1 MCGIAGF
8 FGQGNSETLKRMTDV
23 IAHRGPDADGFYTN
37 ADAGIYLG
45 HRRLSILDI
54 AGGVQ
59 PMHDHSGRY
68 VITFNGE
75 IYNHRELRAEL
86 APRGAIFTTAD
97 SDTETLLEA
106 YKVWG
111 AEMLPRLNGMFAFCI
126 YDTKTNKAFVARD
139 RFGKKPLFYTQQG
152 DTFAFASELT
162 CLEQHERLTL
172 ERSRLALKKYFAYG
186 YIPAPHSL
194 YERVMKLPGG
204 HYINYDTMER
214 RFNVRQWWKFE
225 IDPFERIPSNPEQE
239 WGEQLIELLTAAIK
253 RRMIA
258 DVPVG
263 FFLSG
268 GIDSSALVAL
278 ASTLVDPSKIDTFS
292 IGFAEASFDESAYST
307 LVANKFGTKHTLK
320 VLDLDTALEL
330 LPTIIGALD
339 EPMGD
344 SSLLPT
350 YLLCR
355 ETRNNV
361 TVAIGG
367 DGADELFCGYDTFR
381 ALSLA
386 KSYKKLIP
394 KPIHDAVLH
403 AAQYIPV
410 SHRNMSLDMK
420 IKRALRGLSYDPHL
434 WNAVWMGPLPP
445 DDLRDLFSEQ
455 IDVHELYSEAIEAWD
470 SCRSPD
476 YHDKATELYV
486 KTYLQDDILV
496 KVDRA
501 SMMNSLEVRSPFLDI
516 DVVNFVRRLP
526 IQFRIRR
533 GVRKYLLKRVLENHL
548 PHEILYQKK
557 KGFGVPIGHWMAT
570 NQIDISSL
578 RGSPWGLNQ
587 SFIDAR
593 AQLHQRSVIDNST
606 FLWDLLLLEKGRKR
620 LQGSLDVR

>member
-59 PMHDHSGRY
+59 PMHDHLGRY
-68 VITFNGE
+68 IITFNGE
-75 IYNHRELRAEL
+75 IYNHRELRKIL
-86 APRGAIFTTAD
+86 IGLGHHFTTAD

-106 YKVWG
+106 YKAWG

-126 YDTKTNKAFVARD
+126 YDTARKRCFFARD

-152 DTFAFASELT
+152 ETFAFASELT
-162 CLEQHERLTL
+162 CLEQHEHLTL

-186 YIPAPHSL
+186 YIPAPHTL
-194 YERVMKLPGG
+194 YERLQKLPGG
-204 HYINYDTMER
+204 HYMTFDFVER
-214 RFNVRQWWKFE
+214 RCEVRQWWKFE
-225 IDPFERIPSNPEQE
+225 IDPYEHVPANAEQV

-258 DVPVG
+258 DVPLG

-278 ASTLVDPSKIDTFS
+278 ASTLIDPSKINTFS
-292 IGFAEASFDESAYST
+292 VGFTEESFDESAYST
-307 LVANKFGTKHTLK
+307 LVAEKFGTNHTRR

-330 LPTIIGALD
+330 LPTILGLLD

-355 ETRNNV
+355 ETRKHV
-361 TVAIGG
+361 TVALGG

-381 ALSLA
+381 AISLA
-386 KSYKKLIP
+386 KTYKRLVP

-410 SHRNMSLDMK
+410 SHRSMSLDMK

-434 WNAVWMGPLPP
+434 WNVVWMGPLPP
-445 DDLRDLFSEQ
+445 DDLRDLFNEK

-470 SCRSPD
+470 GCQSPN
-476 YHDKATELYV
+476 YYDKATELYV

-496 KVDRA
+496 KIDRA
-501 SMMNSLEVRSPFLDI
+501 SMMNSLEARSPFLDI
-516 DVVNFVRRLP
+516 DFVNFVRRLP

-533 GVRKYLLKRVLENHL
+533 GERKYLLKKVLEQHL
-548 PHEILYQKK
+548 PHSILYRQK
-557 KGFGVPIGHWMAT
+557 KGFGVPIASWMAT
-570 NQIDISSL
+570 NRIDIKSL
-578 RGSPWGLNQ
+578 NGTPWGLNQ
-587 SFIDAR
+587 SFIENR
-593 AQLHQRSVIDNST
+593 VHLHQKSVIDNSS
-606 FLWDLLLLEKGRKR
+606 FLWDVVLLAQGRSIK
-620 LQGSLDVR
+620 